1 MFPNPRVDK
10 AVLTPSH
17 QICTPCQNILK
28 RLVFIMLFGIY
39 SNFFIVLSIR
49 QKTCRSNGFC
59 FFTGQNVCARKLVS
73 EVFRALEH
81 SEYIFGISGILYC
94 CLLKMI

>member
-39 SNFFIVLSIR
+39 SNFFIVLPIR
-49 QKTCRSNGFC
+49 FC
-59 FFTGQNVCARKLVS
+59 APLNILNIF
-73 EVFRALEH
+73 LEYL
-81 SEYIFGISGILYC
+81 EFYIVAY
-94 CLLKMI
+94 